1 MKKTVLFLLLG
12 IFSFLAIT
20 DRYHVAGNR
29 QNKAAVVDG
38 QKAALIS
45 QSIVISQF
53 YGGGGV
59 SSSSQYANDFVE
71 LFNRGNQPVSLN
83 GWSVQYASA
92 TGSNW
97 LVTPL
102 SNVTLQPGQYYLI
115 QYAGNGAGGV
125 SLPSPDI
132 TAPPV
137 TVGTSTFI
145 PNLSST
151 TGKLALVS
159 STVQLPASTCPNDP
173 SIVDFV
179 GYGSSASC
187 FEGQRTNNLSGTTA
201 GLRNGGGCVDTDVN
215 ASDFTI
221 AAPTPRNTSSPFNSC
236 NLGGVLQAGGS
247 VSPSTSVPGGV
258 VTFYV
263 NVVPANSP
271 PSTGISVVADLT
283 SVGGSPNQQF
293 FDDGTNGDTTA
304 GDNIFSFRYTLPSS
318 SSGGQRF
325 IPVSISDAQGRSASL
340 NISLNIS
347 VASPS
352 DNPLL
357 LGNPSNASA
366 DISNENNY
374 LMVKPQYTLSYNR
387 SRATPN
393 WVAWRLD
400 QSWLGS
406 APRQDDFR
414 PDPDLPAGWYQV
426 VPQDYSGSGYDRGHM
441 CPSGDRTRSI
451 VDNSATFLMTNF
463 LPQLPANNQGPWEDF
478 ESYCRSLAIQGYE
491 LYIFAG
497 GYGNA
502 GTIAQGR
509 IVVPQYTWKVVLVL
523 PNGDNDLQRIN
534 KGTRTIA
541 ILVPNQPPVNQNA
554 PWRQFRVTVKHIEA
568 LTGYDFFSNVPK
580 NTREII
586 KRRKD
591 TQ

>member
-1 MKKTVLFLLLG
+1 MKKIVLLLLLSVL
-12 IFSFLAIT
+12 SFLVIT

-29 QNKAAVVDG
+29 QNEAAVVDG

-125 SLPSPDI
+125 SLPSPDM

-221 AAPTPRNTSSPFNSC
+221 AAPNPRNTSSPFNFC

-271 PSTGISVVADLT
+271 PSTGINVVADLT
-283 SVGGSPNQQF
+283 SVGGSPSQQF

-304 GDNIFSFRYTLPSS
+304 GDNVFSLRYTLPSS

-325 IPVSISDAQGRSASL
+325 IPVSVSDAQGRSASL
-340 NISLNIS
+340 TINLNIS

-426 VPQDYSGSGYDRGHM
+426 VPEDYRGSGYDRGHM

-478 ESYCRSLAIQGYE
+478 ESYCRSLATQGYE

>member
-1 MKKTVLFLLLG
+1 
-12 IFSFLAIT
+12 
-20 DRYHVAGNR
+20 
-29 QNKAAVVDG
+29 
-38 QKAALIS
+38 
-45 QSIVISQF
+45 
-53 YGGGGV
+53 
-59 SSSSQYANDFVE
+59 
-71 LFNRGNQPVSLN
+71 
-83 GWSVQYASA
+83 
-92 TGSNW
+92 
-97 LVTPL
+97 
-102 SNVTLQPGQYYLI
+102 
-115 QYAGNGAGGV
+115 
-125 SLPSPDI
+125 
-132 TAPPV
+132 
-137 TVGTSTFI
+137 
-145 PNLSST
+145 
-151 TGKLALVS
+151 
-159 STVQLPASTCPNDP
+159 
-173 SIVDFV
+173 
-179 GYGSSASC
+179 
-187 FEGQRTNNLSGTTA
+187 
-201 GLRNGGGCVDTDVN
+201 
-215 ASDFTI
+215 
-221 AAPTPRNTSSPFNSC
+221 
-236 NLGGVLQAGGS
+236 
-247 VSPSTSVPGGV
+247 VPGGV

-325 IPVSISDAQGRSASL
+325 IPVSVSDAQGRSASL

-426 VPQDYSGSGYDRGHM
+426 VPEDYSGSGYDRGHM

>member
-125 SLPSPDI
+125 SLPSPDM

-325 IPVSISDAQGRSASL
+325 IPVSVSDAQGRSASL

-426 VPQDYSGSGYDRGHM
+426 VPEDYSGSGYDRGHM

>member
-12 IFSFLAIT
+12 IFSFLAST

-29 QNKAAVVDG
+29 QNKPAVVDG

-125 SLPSPDI
+125 SLPSPDM

-426 VPQDYSGSGYDRGHM
+426 VPEDYSGSGYDRGHM